1 MDKDAQILVL
11 RREIVG
17 LKQSLLTV
25 SGALLRAQERELR
38 AEIELLNRDES
49 VSSQT
54 ATDQNVDQIK

>member
-1 MDKDAQILVL
+1 MDKDAQILAL